1 MLKVGCS
8 ALVVG
13 QTAIIEH
20 LEENI
25 EDLGSFNAALLASK
39 FKWEFFRETSSR

>member
-25 EDLGSFNAALLASK
+25 EDLGMGFFNLIQ
-39 FKWEFFRETSSR
+39 